1 MRLSQSMICNW
12 AESAFGPTTDLA
24 LVLARANDELAE
36 GMRAITAG
44 KPFEDVA
51 KKVADVAIVLCRAA
65 SLAHIELRRV
75 EDSRRTGPG
84 TTWMALHLFHQVG
97 TELLDGIEHAEDP
110 ADFATRFHI
119 RAAYAGL
126 GDLARQLG
134 FGLWDRIDARMAIN
148 RNRKWC
154 RDGAGHGYG
163 SREKMPAGRH
173 MESAC
178 LREGKASGL
187 ERLG

>member
-1 MRLSQSMICNW
+1 MRLNQSMICNW
-12 AESAFGPTTDLA
+12 TESTFGSAADLA
-24 LVLARANDELAE
+24 LARANEELAE
-36 GMRAITAG
+36 GLRAITAG

-51 KKVADVAIVLCRAA
+51 EKVADVAIVLCRAA

-75 EDSRRTGPG
+75 EDSRRTGPA

-97 TELLDGIEHAEDP
+97 RELLDAIEHAEDP
-110 ADFATRFHI
+110 AEFGTRFHI

-148 RNRKWC
+148 CERVWRQ
-154 RDGAGHGYG
+154 DGTGRGYHV
-163 SREKMPAGRH
+163 REKVPA
-173 MESAC
+173 
-178 LREGKASGL
+178 
-187 ERLG
+187 

>member
-1 MRLSQSMICNW
+1 MRFNQATICDW
-12 AESAFGPTTDLA
+12 AESAFGPATDLA
-24 LVLARANDELAE
+24 RVLARADDELAE
-36 GMRAITAG
+36 GIRAITAG

-84 TTWMALHLFHQVG
+84 TTWMALHLFRQVG
-97 TELLDGIEHAEDP
+97 RELLDAIEHAEDP
-110 ADFATRFHI
+110 AEFGTRFHI

-148 RNRKWC
+148 DDRRWR
-154 RDGAGHGYG
+154 RDGSGHGYR
-163 SREKMPAGRH
+163 SREKMPA
-173 MESAC
+173 
-178 LREGKASGL
+178 
-187 ERLG
+187 